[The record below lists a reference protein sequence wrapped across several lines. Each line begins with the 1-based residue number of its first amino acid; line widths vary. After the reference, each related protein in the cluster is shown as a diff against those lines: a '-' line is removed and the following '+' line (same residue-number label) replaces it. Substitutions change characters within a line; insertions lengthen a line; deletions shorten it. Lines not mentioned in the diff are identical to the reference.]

1 MGRICIGA
9 WEQIELITISIS
21 NAENCCMFGRDK
33 MVFGGDKQSKVET
46 CKIWYDKE
54 VFVGSA
60 VYKNVDNK
68 IESLKTNSIWMIG
81 RAG

>member
-1 MGRICIGA
+1 
-9 WEQIELITISIS
+9 
-21 NAENCCMFGRDK
+21 

-68 IESLKTNSIWMIG
+68 IESLETNSIWMIG

>member
-1 MGRICIGA
+1 
-9 WEQIELITISIS
+9 
-21 NAENCCMFGRDK
+21 MFGRDK
-33 MVFGGDKQSKVET
+33 MVFGGDKQSQVET

-68 IESLKTNSIWMIG
+68 IESLATNSIWMIG
-81 RAG
+81 RAGQRQIEFRIEGQSTVD